1 MTRQEVSD
9 IAIAWA
15 AAEGWNPG
23 LHDAES
29 FYATDP
35 KGFWVGL
42 LNGEPIASVSV
53 VVYSPQYA
61 FAGFYM
67 VKPEYRG
74 MGYGAQIGQA
84 VLGRLAN
91 HTVGLDGVVAQQE
104 NYKKAGF
111 RLAYRNIRFEGTVT
125 HTPSGETLSRPHL
138 EGTATQNPSE
148 APSLVSASEVPFDA
162 LLTYDTQHFPA
173 QRAGFLRSWIAMP
186 QSMSVVA
193 LNANRIEG
201 YATIRRCVKGYKIGP
216 LIAHDARTAKKL
228 LQACLNASEAGETF
242 YLDVP
247 EPNAA
252 ALQLTNEYNMRM
264 VFETGRMYN
273 GKKPD
278 VPLQKIYGITSFELG

>member
-1 MTRQEVSD
+1 MISSNFIIRPMTQHEVSE
-9 IAIAWA
+9 IAITWA

-35 KGFWVGL
+35 EGFWVGL
-42 LNGEPIASVSV
+42 LDGQPIASVSV

-84 VLGRLAN
+84 VLGRLAG

-111 RLAYRNIRFEGTVT
+111 RLHYRNIRFEGVVT
-125 HTPSGETLSRPHL
+125 HTPSEV
-138 EGTATQNPSE
+138 A
-148 APSLVSASEVPFDA
+148 SLVPASEVCFDA
-162 LLTYDTQHFPA
+162 LLAYDTQHFPA

-186 QSMSVVA
+186 QSLSVVA
-193 LNANRIEG
+193 LNANLIEG

-216 LIAHDARTAKKL
+216 LIAHDAHTAKLL
-228 LQACLNASEAGETF
+228 LQACLNAAEAGETF

-273 GKKPD
+273 GKAPE